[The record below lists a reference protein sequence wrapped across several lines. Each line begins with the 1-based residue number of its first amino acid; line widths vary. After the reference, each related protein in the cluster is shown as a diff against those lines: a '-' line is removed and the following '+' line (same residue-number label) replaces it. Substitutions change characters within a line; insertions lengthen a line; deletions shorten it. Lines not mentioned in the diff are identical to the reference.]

1 MSDTESD
8 TASSVGEIL
17 EDVSEAD
24 TTTFKCLFCEEQW
37 SRVPDMFTHC
47 NKEHGFDVENTIKK
61 LGQGQS
67 CKYTLPNLY
76 ADHVRQTSMN

>member
-8 TASSVGEIL
+8 SASSVGEIL

-24 TTTFKCLFCEEQW
+24 TSTFKCLFCDEQW
-37 SRVPDMFTHC
+37 SRVPDMFAHC

-67 CKYTLPNLY
+67 HLCTLPSWC